1 MSARSDSMLAVS
13 AGCNDIIKACST
25 PEAVIILLKNLHR
38 SALNSEINSETFFLL
53 STAFL
58 SPTCQTTPIYNDTT
72 YHAIPTVTTYWYK
85 RENMLS
91 SLNLDLIRMKIVY

>member
-38 SALNSEINSETFFLL
+38 SALNSEINSETSFFCQQYFCLPPVRQL
-53 STAFL
+53 QFIMTL
-58 SPTCQTTPIYNDTT
+58 HIMQYLQLQHIGIKGKTCPV
-72 YHAIPTVTTYWYK
+72 H
-85 RENMLS
+85 
-91 SLNLDLIRMKIVY
+91 